1 MNITIEQLA
10 EVLAGISRAQ
20 TAIIDAVESNTGGW
34 RNTHFNPK
42 ITTAANLRLKDA
54 RLVDIPSRILMRNQ
68 TRVPMTTEQIIKDLQ
83 TAIGGAAPAAPA
95 AAAAAPAA
103 VASTVPGDDEL
114 NFFKN

>member
-20 TAIIDAVESNTGGW
+20 TAIIDAIESDSGGW

-83 TAIGGAAPAAPA
+83 TAIGNAAPAAEAAPA
-95 AAAAAPAA
+95 AAAPG
-103 VASTVPGDDEL
+103 ASTVPGDDEL
-114 NFFKN
+114 NFFNN